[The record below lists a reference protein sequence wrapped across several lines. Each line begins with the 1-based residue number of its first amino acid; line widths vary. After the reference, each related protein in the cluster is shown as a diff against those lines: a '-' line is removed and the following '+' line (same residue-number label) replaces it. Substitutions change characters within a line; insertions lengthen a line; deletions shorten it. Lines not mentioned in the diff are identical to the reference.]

1 MQSRQKNNLIWTN
14 SIPRFLIRN
23 RSPIHEDKSGLNK
36 SIHEVNN
43 LVKAEGQSNKPEC
56 SGQLCMYLM
65 ARTVICACCV
75 FTWMRHAVFAFGV
88 FKSLHVWRQHYCD
101 FTVLPVKSFSVKFF
115 PTKLGKLFFFYR
127 AGFVYKGIVMLK
139 QEKGPSPN
147 TVSTLL
153 CQISLYAVAIN
164 KKYTS
169 FTLKVSLLLILLS
182 HRGGNLS
189 LDLQSTNL

>member
-88 FKSLHVWRQHYCD
+88 FKSLHVWQQHYCD

-115 PTKLGKLFFFYR
+115 PTKLGKLF
-127 AGFVYKGIVMLK
+127 L
-139 QEKGPSPN
+139 
-147 TVSTLL
+147 
-153 CQISLYAVAIN
+153 
-164 KKYTS
+164 
-169 FTLKVSLLLILLS
+169 
-182 HRGGNLS
+182 
-189 LDLQSTNL
+189 LQSWLCVQRHCHVETGKGAFPKHSKHTIVSNIIVCRGNK